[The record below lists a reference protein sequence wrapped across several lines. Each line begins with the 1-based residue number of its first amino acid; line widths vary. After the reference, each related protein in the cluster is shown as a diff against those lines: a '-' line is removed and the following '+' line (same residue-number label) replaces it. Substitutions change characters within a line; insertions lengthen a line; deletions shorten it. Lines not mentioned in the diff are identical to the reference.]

1 MILAGDI
8 GGTKVNLG
16 LYRENSGQLES
27 LKITRYQCCD
37 YSGIDQI
44 LDVFMRDIDSAPEI
58 VCFGVAGAVIDGS
71 CHLTNLDW
79 NIDSSIIRKS
89 VGANQVL
96 LINDLAA
103 LACSV
108 LFLGSNEIEVLQ
120 KGIFEDGVIAV
131 IAAGTGLGQAF
142 LVPGGHGR
150 YRILETEGGHCD
162 FAPRNLIE
170 TQLLGFLL
178 RDFGRVSI
186 ERVLSGAGIFQLYQ
200 FVCENQKLKE
210 PDWLT
215 QKFYDSTPEKI
226 IVEHG
231 LNGKSNACKMAIE
244 MFAEIYGAIAGNMAL
259 QLKATGGVYVG
270 GAIASNIVSILR
282 GGSFIESFNAKG
294 RFRQWLERVPVHL
307 INNEASHLLGATQ
320 YALNKRFVQF

>member
-16 LYRENSGQLES
+16 LYREISGQLES
-27 LKITRYQCCD
+27 LKITRYQCCN

-44 LDVFMRDIDSAPEI
+44 LDVFMRDIDCAPEI

-120 KGIFEDGVIAV
+120 KGIFEDGIYL
-131 IAAGTGLGQAF
+131 GPTGSSKE
-142 LVPGGHGR
+142 
-150 YRILETEGGHCD
+150 Y
-162 FAPRNLIE
+162 
-170 TQLLGFLL
+170 
-178 RDFGRVSI
+178 
-186 ERVLSGAGIFQLYQ
+186 LSGICNYFNLVIKPIF
-200 FVCENQKLKE
+200 
-210 PDWLT
+210 
-215 QKFYDSTPEKI
+215 I
-226 IVEHG
+226 
-231 LNGKSNACKMAIE
+231 
-244 MFAEIYGAIAGNMAL
+244 
-259 QLKATGGVYVG
+259 
-270 GAIASNIVSILR
+270 NI
-282 GGSFIESFNAKG
+282 FC
-294 RFRQWLERVPVHL
+294 
-307 INNEASHLLGATQ
+307 
-320 YALNKRFVQF
+320 